1 MYEKGIFQK
10 DPFSLKVKRVRV
22 IMKTRY
28 QIMQMS
34 SVKNLFSKN
43 VDQR

>member
-10 DPFSLKVKRVRV
+10 DPFSLKVKRVR
-22 IMKTRY
+22 ITMKTRY

-34 SVKNLFSKN
+34 SVKKLFL
-43 VDQR
+43 